1 MVAVCVGLVWRDF
14 EVSQEIVSRTKV
26 GFGNAVL
33 AFASGV
39 AAVLSITK
47 GTQAVLVGV
56 MVAVALIPP
65 LATAGLLL
73 GSGQYFASLGAI
85 LLLAINV
92 AARLAALN
100 ARKRTL
106 GLAVVSLVLLVCLIW
121 VANITGLDI

>member
-1 MVAVCVGLVWRDF
+1 M
-14 EVSQEIVSRTKV
+14 
-26 GFGNAVL
+26 L

-92 AARLAALN
+92 AAINLAAHSTLYFSAIAPRTRLAALN